1 MKIKTN
7 VINVNLKE
15 VLYENRHLK
24 KKQENAGYIFLL
36 QSNKLPIRKSHLTN
50 GNPQLSYFQT

>member
-24 KKQENAGYIFLL
+24 KKQEKRWLHFPASIK
-36 QSNKLPIRKSHLTN
+36 QITN
-50 GNPQLSYFQT
+50 PKISPDEW